1 MISEDDVRK
10 LAGLARLALTDEEV
24 KKMQTEI
31 SSIIAYVDVIQ
42 KVELPATPDPSPY
55 LELENVLREDVNP
68 HESGIFTDALVEQ
81 FPKKDG
87 NYLEVKKILP

>member
-1 MISEDDVRK
+1 MISEEDVRK
-10 LAGLARLALTDEEV
+10 LAGLARVALTDEEV
-24 KKMQTEI
+24 KKMQSEI

-55 LELENVLREDVNP
+55 LEIENVLREDENP
-68 HESGIFTDALVEQ
+68 HESGMYTKDLVEQ

-87 NYLEVKKILP
+87 DFLEVKKILP